1 MLKYDIVLKN
11 QSPGVFHMA
20 KIVNGDLIYNGRYLG
35 LFGYLGY
42 PAHDGWRI
50 KCPKCNWCKEVV
62 GRPGQVVEGVLKI
75 VPAVEFLTISP
86 WFAICLFLDGFIREE
101 HIKEALVVD
110 SLIIFSGL
118 KFQDKILEVVV
129 VNDQTISLEVHL
141 AKHKTAE

>member
-1 MLKYDIVLKN
+1 MLKYNIVLEN

-20 KIVNGDLIYNGRYLG
+20 KIVNGDLIYNGKYLA
-35 LFGYLGY
+35 LFGHSGY
-42 PAHDGWRI
+42 PVQDGWRV
-50 KCPKCNWCKEVV
+50 KYPKCNWCKEVIE
-62 GRPGQVVEGVLKI
+62 RPGQVVEAALRI
-75 VPAVEFLTISP
+75 APAVEFLTISP

-110 SLIIFSGL
+110 SLIIFSGI

-129 VNDQTISLEVHL
+129 VNDQTISIEVHL